1 MKIANNSVLLMFNLA
16 TLTLFGQISI
26 TNSDMPVSGD
36 TIRYSSAN
44 ATNVGTSWMKKG
56 GSQSWDFSKITP
68 ISSGLYEYQSALKTK
83 YAFYFFGQTG
93 LLTADTLGGG
103 PLTFTNVYTFYSN
116 SKSVYKAE
124 GIGYTT
130 SGIPLAAN
138 YKDEDEIYQFPLEYN
153 DSDVTSFDFEFSI
166 PGQNAFS
173 FKQSGTRTNVVD
185 AWGSITTPYGTY
197 KDVIRV
203 RTFVDEVDTIISVF
217 GKTPIARKQMSY
229 KWLSNKEHIPVLE
242 IQGQIDNQGR
252 FTPVTIQYRD
262 SFRGLSGGGGTG
274 GNQPNFVADFKV
286 NKIKGEVGIDTFK
299 FTNLTKPFAATA
311 QWEFN
316 PSSGVQF
323 VNGSSQTSLNP
334 EVVFT
339 QAGTYSVKLTSGGGP
354 NSDDTT
360 YNDLIFVGWGVGTE
374 TLTNNNFRVSPNPF
388 KDRVIIHPF
397 DGQLTSNNISIY
409 SVSGQNIQVDIQSV
423 DNDYV
428 LLTDRLPK
436 GIYLLR
442 IGNHTCRIIKE

>member
-1 MKIANNSVLLMFNLA
+1 MKIAKKSVLLIFNLA
-16 TLTLFGQISI
+16 TLTLLGQISI
-26 TNSDMPVSGD
+26 TSTDMPVSGD
-36 TIRYSSAN
+36 TIRYSTAN
-44 ATNVGTSWMKKG
+44 AFNVGAKWMKKG
-56 GSQSWDFSKITP
+56 GGQTWDFSKITP
-68 ISSGLYEYQSALKTK
+68 VSSGLFEYQSALKTK

-138 YKDEDEIYQFPLEYN
+138 YKDEDEIYSFPLEYN

-173 FKQSGTRTNVVD
+173 FKQSGKRTNVVD
-185 AWGSITTPYGTY
+185 AWGTITTPFGTY

-203 RTFVDEVDTIISVF
+203 RTFVDEVDTIVSVF
-217 GKTPIARKQMSY
+217 GKTPIARKQLSY
-229 KWLSNKEHIPVLE
+229 KWMSNKEHIPVLE
-242 IQGQIDNQGR
+242 IQGQIDNQGK
-252 FTPVTIQYRD
+252 FTPATIRYRD
-262 SFRGLSGGGGTG
+262 SFRGLSSGG

-286 NKIKGEVGIDTFK
+286 DKIKGEVSIDTFK

-311 QWEFN
+311 QWEFT
-316 PSSGVQF
+316 PTSGVQF
-323 VNGSSQTSLNP
+323 VNGTSQTSLNP
-334 EVVFT
+334 EVVFN

-374 TLTNNNFRVSPNPF
+374 TLANHNFRINPNPF
-388 KDRVIIHPF
+388 KDRLIIHPPQ
-397 DGQLTSNNISIY
+397 GQITLVDFVLFSI
-409 SVSGQNIQVDIQSV
+409 SGQKIQVDVEFIN
-423 DNDYV
+423 DNYV
-428 LLTDRLPK
+428 LSTDKLTK
-436 GIYLLR
+436 GVYLLR
-442 IGNHTCRIIKE
+442 IGNQTCRIIKH

>member
-1 MKIANNSVLLMFNLA
+1 MKIAKKSVLLMFNLA

-36 TIRYSSAN
+36 TIRYSTAN
-44 ATNVGTSWMKKG
+44 ALNLGSTWMKKG
-56 GSQSWDFSKITP
+56 GSQSWDFSKLTP
-68 ISSGLYEYQSALKTK
+68 VSSGLYEYQSALKTK

-138 YKDEDEIYQFPLEYN
+138 YKDEDEIYKFPLEYN

-173 FKQSGTRTNVVD
+173 FKQSGKRTNVVD

-217 GKTPIARKQMSY
+217 GKTPIARKQLSY
-229 KWLSNKEHIPVLE
+229 KWLSNDEHIPVLE

-262 SFRGLSGGGGTG
+262 SFRGLSNGGGTG

-286 NKIKGEVGIDTFK
+286 DKIKGEVSIDTFK

-316 PSSGVQF
+316 PNNGVQF

-374 TLTNNNFRVSPNPF
+374 TLTNSSFRINPNPF
-388 KDRVIIHPF
+388 KDQLVIE
-397 DGQLTSNNISIY
+397 SINDNFKLEDIQCY
-409 SVSGQNIQVDIQSV
+409 SASGQKLKADIQKQNGNFIISTTGWPEGV
-423 DNDYV
+423 YILKIRNQSR
-428 LLTDRLPK
+428 RL
-436 GIYLLR
+436 
-442 IGNHTCRIIKE
+442 IKE

>member
-442 IGNHTCRIIKE
+442 IGNQTCRIIKE

>member
-1 MKIANNSVLLMFNLA
+1 MNFAKYSAFLMLTLA
-16 TLTLFGQISI
+16 TLNLFGQITI

-36 TIRYSSAN
+36 TIRYSSASALN
-44 ATNVGTSWMKKG
+44 LGSLWMKKG
-56 GSQSWDFSKITP
+56 GSQSWDFSKLTP
-68 ISSGLYEYQSALKTK
+68 TASGLYEYQSALKTK

-153 DSDVTSFDFEFSI
+153 DSDVTAFDFQFSI

-173 FKQSGTRTNVVD
+173 FKQSGKRTNVVD
-185 AWGSITTPYGTY
+185 AWGSITTPFGIY

-203 RTFVDEVDTIISVF
+203 RTFVDEVDTIISIF
-217 GKTPIARKQMSY
+217 GKTPIARKQLSF
-229 KWLSNKEHIPVLE
+229 KWLSNEEHIPVLE
-242 IQGQIDNQGR
+242 IQGQLDNQGR
-252 FTPVTIQYRD
+252 FTPVTILYRD
-262 SFRGLSGGGGTG
+262 SFRGLNTGGSG

-286 NKIKGEVGIDTFK
+286 NKVKGEVGKDTFK

-311 QWEFN
+311 QWQFN
-316 PSSGVQF
+316 PVNGAQF
-323 VNGSSQTSLNP
+323 VNGTSQTSINP
-334 EVVFT
+334 EVIFT
-339 QAGTYSVKLTSGGGP
+339 QAGTYTVKLTSGGGP

-374 TLTNNNFRVSPNPF
+374 KIQNNQIGVNPNPV
-388 KDRVIIHPF
+388 KNE
-397 DGQLTSNNISIY
+397 LTITSLQANISINNIRCY
-409 SVSGQNIQVDIQSV
+409 SFSGQEIKIQTMAVKEGFLVNTSDWAQ
-423 DNDYV
+423 
-428 LLTDRLPK
+428 
-436 GIYLLR
+436 GIYFLK
-442 IGNHTCRIIKE
+442 IGNQINRIIKE